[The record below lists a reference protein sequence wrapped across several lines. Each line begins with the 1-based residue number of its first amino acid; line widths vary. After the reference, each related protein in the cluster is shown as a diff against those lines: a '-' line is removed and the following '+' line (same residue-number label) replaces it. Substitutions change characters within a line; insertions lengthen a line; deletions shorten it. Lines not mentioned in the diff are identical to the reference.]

1 MLFCIT
7 CSSVFIYVLA
17 HNQAKLQTDNQ
28 VSMAKSQAQLTLQ
41 PLMLT
46 KDTLSMNIYL
56 RTLAQAPF
64 INGITLVNTKKQ
76 LLARAGS
83 NIGDAHKAPVF
94 SQQLAIGEL
103 TFFINKQPANLFFE
117 KLLWVF
123 LMLAVLSAV
132 FTLATVGFFAKRIL
146 RQFSLQY
153 KPLLEH
159 RFSMELEQVRSEKA
173 LPTAQINQQNTS
185 GSAKLATSLAIVD
198 LDAPH
203 RNPDKTNTNK
213 EVSEPQIIEQRSET
227 ETPITSI
234 NSTDDKADNSD
245 AQPTEHSANKHDSTQ
260 QDENQELVSLLKPDT
275 QKRMPHFKPFGDQ
288 NDAGVSSPSAKPE
301 IITHN
306 SIELIEEDLSHLEKP
321 KKNPLLH
328 PHEEQLDLYS
338 LEHQSELNLKAADA
352 AYILFIDCS
361 SNRVTIED
369 ADEHQTLLSQ
379 YRKLVKLVV
388 KIYGGKVELL
398 ANGDIRVLFND
409 TKEDD
414 GHGIQA
420 LCAAKLFNQL
430 YKYYNHR
437 QITRMQPTLNIQ
449 ISLVRGNREKLEIL
463 REECHFLTRTTLTNE
478 LISHTPLSEVQAL
491 KDTLLDNAITQRQ
504 EEDKILILE
513 LSSRYQ
519 ELLEKQA
526 RHLVKSL

>member
-17 HNQAKLQTDNQ
+17 HNQAKLQTDSQ
-28 VSMAKSQAQLTLQ
+28 ISMAKSQAQLTLQ
-41 PLMLT
+41 PLLLI

-64 INGITLVNTKKQ
+64 INGITLVNTKNQ

-103 TFFINKQPANLFFE
+103 TFFIDKQPANLFFE

-159 RFSMELEQVRSEKA
+159 RFSMELEQAQSEKT
-173 LPTAQINQQNTS
+173 LTTAQIKQKDTS

-198 LDAPH
+198 LDVPH
-203 RNPDKTNTNK
+203 RNPVKTNTVN
-213 EVSEPQIIEQRSET
+213 EVSQAIEQRSEI
-227 ETPITSI
+227 ETPIASI
-234 NSTDDKADNSD
+234 NNTDDKADNNSD
-245 AQPTEHSANKHDSTQ
+245 VQPTEHNANKYDATQ

-288 NDAGVSSPSAKPE
+288 NDADLSSSSAKPE

-361 SNRVTIED
+361 SNRATIED
-369 ADEHQTLLSQ
+369 ADEHQALLSQ

-449 ISLVRGNREKLEIL
+449 ISLVRGNRAKLEIL